1 MPGPVSGAAVA
12 PGEEMPHHRLMAPI
26 LYLDH
31 QATTPLDPRVGA
43 AMAPYWADAFGNPHS
58 RDHAAG
64 RLAAAAVDRARAQ
77 VAALI
82 GADPAEIV
90 FTSGAT
96 ESNNLAIQGA
106 LAAIGGKAGLA
117 VSAIEHASVRG
128 IALAMAQAGRNVGWL
143 AVDRRGILDLAAAEL
158 APGTGLVSALL
169 ASNEIGTLQPIAEL
183 AALCRVAGA
192 LLHVDAAQ
200 AVGKIPVAVRRL
212 GVDLLSLSAH
222 KFHGPAGIGALYV
235 RRGVAVEPLF
245 FGGGQ
250 QGGLRPGTLPLPL
263 VVGFGAAA
271 GIALEEMAAEA
282 EQLGRL
288 RDAMLGR
295 LQAGLPGLLVN
306 GDLAR
311 RLPGN
316 LSIALPGIDAE
327 DWLAAMPDLALAT
340 GAACASASQEPSH
353 VLRAIGRTPAEIRGA
368 LRIGLGRFTTA
379 AEAEHAAVR
388 MIAAARSILPGS

>member
-1 MPGPVSGAAVA
+1 MAVA
-12 PGEEMPHHRLMAPI
+12 PGAAMPHHRAMAAI

-31 QATTPLDPRVGA
+31 QATTPLDPRVAA
-43 AMAPYWADAFGNPHS
+43 AMAPHWADAFGNPHS
-58 RDHAAG
+58 RDHGPG
-64 RLAAAAVDRARAQ
+64 RRAAAAVDRARAQ

-106 LAAIGGKAGLA
+106 LAARGGGAGLA
-117 VSAIEHASVRG
+117 ASAIEHASVRG
-128 IALAMAQAGRNVGWL
+128 IALAMAQAGRNVRWL
-143 AVDRRGILDLAAAEL
+143 AVDRQGILDLAAAEF

-169 ASNEIGTLQPIAEL
+169 ASNEIGTIQPIADL
-183 AALCRVAGA
+183 ALRCRAAGA

-200 AVGKIPVAVRRL
+200 AAGRIPVEVRRL
-212 GVDLLSLSAH
+212 GVDLMSLTAH
-222 KFHGPAGIGALYV
+222 KFHGPPGIGALYV
-235 RRGVAVEPLF
+235 RRGVAVDPLF

-271 GIALEEMAAEA
+271 EIAQREMATDAER
-282 EQLGRL
+282 LGRL
-288 RDAMLGR
+288 RDGMLGR
-295 LQAGLPGLLVN
+295 LLAGLPGLLVN

-327 DWLAAMPDLALAT
+327 DWLAAMPELALST

-353 VLRAIGRTPAEIRGA
+353 VLRAIGRSPEEIRGS

-379 AEAEHAAVR
+379 TEVDLAAAR
-388 MIAAARSILPGS
+388 MIAAAESISPAS